1 MTNYVKTQEVFKDV
15 EPEGDGEGRIPDN
28 LQGILAHV
36 EDLMTIR
43 DWVGC
48 EQLPNMYMNPDHTEI
63 SDK

>member
-15 EPEGDGEGRIPDN
+15 EQEGDGEGRIPDN
-28 LQGILAHV
+28 LQRILAHV

-48 EQLPNMYMNPDHTEI
+48 EQLPNMYMNPDHTKI